1 MADGLSTIQ
10 IPVQT
15 WKSLYWKS
23 SRTAKAGKCIWC
35 SWHNPVVGGNTSRIL
50 QKFNTWM
57 VHLTLIPMFIAVM
70 IYSVSNAFNTLLM
83 RNFIS
88 FSLPLT
94 CFALPTMPI
103 LLTAVEIIRAQWLPS
118 MPSEVTVTVPA
129 TDCPV
134 PRQVAASDRHGL
146 QSWLLINLWMPAW
159 LSRLPELVCYH
170 YIQSKCGISEK
181 QSRITLVRPRNNLG
195 TILISTSFFKW
206 LESVIW
212 WAMSYILT
220 LERYELNWI
229 LRPPVSVLG
238 TY

>member
-1 MADGLSTIQ
+1 
-10 IPVQT
+10 
-15 WKSLYWKS
+15 
-23 SRTAKAGKCIWC
+23 
-35 SWHNPVVGGNTSRIL
+35 
-50 QKFNTWM
+50 
-57 VHLTLIPMFIAVM
+57 MFIAVM

-220 LERYELNWI
+220 LERYVLNWI